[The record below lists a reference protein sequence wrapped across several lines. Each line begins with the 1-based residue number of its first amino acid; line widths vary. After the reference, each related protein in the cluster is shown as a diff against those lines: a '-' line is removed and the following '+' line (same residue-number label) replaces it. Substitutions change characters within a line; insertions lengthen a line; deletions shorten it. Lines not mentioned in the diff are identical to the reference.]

1 MWSWFTAYIFDIGL
15 LHVRYGQLT
24 PVKTRYL
31 LSVSHEYI
39 AGSGL
44 EFIKVTLFLRLPL
57 IKSWFSIGS
66 RAHVGFICCNQGW
79 VVQKLRKA
87 NP

>member
-15 LHVRYGQLT
+15 LHVCYGQLT

-31 LSVSHEYI
+31 LPVSHEYI

-44 EFIKVTLFLRLPL
+44 EFIKVTLFFTFTADQELVFDW
-57 IKSWFSIGS
+57 IVGS
-66 RAHVGFICCNQGW
+66 CGVY
-79 VVQKLRKA
+79 LL
-87 NP
+87 